1 MSQGQIFSREDLE
14 KLGAVTVTR
23 SSPKVFSMAE
33 MKGEMP
39 HVSTKVTYQGP
50 VEDKEDVWLLSS
62 ITELNEQFWSHLTS
76 GNMDMV
82 GSAAEAFSAAMGD
95 DPEQSI
101 GRHVQNWVNE
111 NRDEDAVSLSRS
123 EAWEEG
129 PLGILH
135 YLGGLLGAGLG
146 SFGGQIVGA
155 GIGAGIGSVVPGVG
169 TTIGGIAGLF
179 GAGTLMNVGSTYRQL
194 RDEGVDLEAAGRV
207 SILVGSGLGVIDS
220 LAAGKLL
227 GATAGK
233 GIKKA
238 AIDKIVKQLAAS
250 SVKQVGKAAGKGLAT
265 EGITETIQAG
275 IQEAT
280 AATMTGNL
288 DLKRRT
294 LNALEEGLAGAM
306 TGGVIGGGKRAGEIG
321 VDRLGT
327 PPGTPSPAPATP
339 APVPA
344 PTPAPPTPAPV
355 PAPAPVPV
363 PAPIPVPEPPAPAQ
377 VPAPPTPA
385 PVPAPAPPAPAQVPT
400 PPTPVPVPEPEA
412 PAPVPT
418 PDPIPT
424 EAPTPAAP
432 VPAPAPIEGPTGSE
446 TILRTPKSDHKAH
459 YRIVEA
465 DSLQPSHNAF
475 TFEKNE
481 VYPEGVQERQYHSN
495 PNAQKKVIHD
505 SQNLKPDMMIN
516 TTPTAI
522 DGPPQV
528 TAGGIVLG
536 GNGRTM
542 AAKRAY
548 LEGNAEGYREYLLK
562 NSKDFGISEDQ
573 VQGMKQPVL
582 IREVDNAPA
591 DTEGLRLLGSAL
603 NKDFKKALSEIE
615 VAVSAGKNLSKESAD
630 QIGGELEAIGESAT
644 LRSLMAKNPA
654 VFRDALLR
662 DGVLSETDLP
672 QYFTQEGAVNDA
684 GKNFIENAL
693 VGAVVQDT
701 DLLQSM
707 PKSLVAKV
715 ERIVPQMIELGNRT
729 DGWNISQDVRDA
741 VRQISS
747 AHIRG
752 IKIQDQLRQTSMF
765 GEGPSQKA
773 KALALAFEQKPTAV
787 AAVFKAYANDA
798 RTDVEGQGAMFG
810 KGDPEEAFGR
820 LFGTGRPKKTK
831 KGESGAKKG
840 KAVAFAA
847 DRPTLPSLA
856 KSEMST
862 ELVRRSQILTQLS
875 DQLHGLPI
883 RLGRITQKNALGIYK
898 VKGEVVRLRQANDLA
913 VAMHEVGHH
922 LNKLIYGGAEGE
934 LNTAPLKEF
943 SGELDKIATKGN
955 KNAEG
960 FAEFVRLYLTDPGQA
975 MNVAPNFHHA
985 FEKKMAEMPEIR
997 DILAD
1002 TRKHILRYQEQPSA
1016 AKVLAHINKENTPVP
1031 ADRFSRI
1038 YTDMVDALTPI
1049 RRVVEIME
1057 KDSGK
1062 KLNTEENGY
1071 ELSRLF
1077 AGWVGKADHFLQKG
1091 TFDPSKTE
1099 LDVTGKPLKAILS
1112 PVTGKLDELRI
1123 LLTARRVVEKEGQGK
1138 ETGLTLE
1145 DAEKAIEDVS
1155 TPELETAAKELYEYQ
1170 DQVLLYMV
1178 KSKYLSKEQYGRIKA
1193 LNKAFV
1199 PFYRVM
1205 EDGPGKGGG
1214 TGKSLVDL
1222 WNPVKRMKGSSRE
1235 IIDPLESIVKN
1246 TYTFINLSE
1255 RNKVAL
1261 ALADQ
1266 AGDTEGGGKWVEKV
1280 PAKMTAQSFSLEEI
1294 KSTMKKAGIDVGQ
1307 IDAKEMEAVA
1317 TIFRPLQKGNQAENI
1332 VSAFRDGETEL
1343 YQVQPDLYRALTGMD
1358 AEQSNLLITIM
1369 SKPAALLRLGATG
1382 ISPEF
1387 LSRNPIRDA
1396 WTAFIQS
1403 RNGFK
1408 PGVDTAMG
1416 LFHTLKQSDLY
1427 HEWRRSGGEHAAM
1440 VSMDRTNL
1448 QQNLKDMLASKTKM
1462 AARHPIETARWLSE
1476 QLEAST
1482 RMGEYRLARK
1492 KGKSPAKS
1500 ALDSREVTLDFAR
1513 VGAATQGLNR
1523 IAAFFNANIQGTD
1536 KMIRAFKENP
1546 KGATV
1551 KAVAGITLPSLLL
1564 YAVNKDDEKYKE
1576 LPKWQKDFFWMIPTK
1591 GTNLEAH
1598 TPFVPVPKPFLLGLT
1613 FGSSVERTLEWI
1625 NDKNPEAFDGFLNSI
1640 AQAGVPSPMPT
1651 GSGPVLEAW
1660 ANKSFFTG
1668 RSIVP
1673 RYLERLPPEHQFE
1686 PWTSEFSRSM
1696 AKMFKKAGSPAS
1708 PMKIENTLFGYT
1720 AGAGK
1725 AVAWALDPLLR
1736 DPDAPEKP
1744 TRTMAD
1750 IPGVRAFA
1758 VRSTGS
1764 TESMQKF
1771 YDRLADLDQLSA
1783 SEVFGKKY
1791 RGRIPLER
1799 MKPAERREYAILRK
1813 AQRRMS
1819 DLSIRIR
1826 QIEASKR
1833 PGEEKR
1839 EQIDKWSARRSEI
1852 AARTMGR
1859 LRKHKK

>member
-1 MSQGQIFSREDLE
+1 MSQGKIFSREDLD

-33 MKGEMP
+33 LKGEMP
-39 HVSTKVTYQGP
+39 HVSTKIKYEKVL
-50 VEDKEDVWLLSS
+50 EDEDWTNP
-62 ITELNEQFWSHLTS
+62 ITEFSKGLWSSLTT
-76 GNMDMV
+76 GNITML
-82 GSAAEAFSAAMGD
+82 GAAAEAISVATGND
-95 DPEQSI
+95 KPEQSI
-101 GRHVQNWVNE
+101 GRHVQNWIQE
-111 NRDEDAVSLSRS
+111 RADKDDLPISWEDAKG
-123 EAWEEG
+123 EG
-129 PLGILH
+129 PLGVVG
-135 YLGGLLGAGLG
+135 YLAGLTG
-146 SFGGQIVGA
+146 SA
-155 GIGAGIGSVVPGVG
+155 
-169 TTIGGIAGLF
+169 
-179 GAGTLMNVGSTYRQL
+179 VGSTAAPLAAGVIGGAAGSAVPVVGSIAGTIAGAFSAGTILSIGETYSQL
-194 RDEGVDLEAAGRV
+194 VHEGVDPDTASKAAL
-207 SILVGSGLGVIDS
+207 SVGTGIGVIETLGV
-220 LAAGKLL
+220 GKLL
-227 GATAGK
+227 SKTVGKEIKSKTIKEVAKRFGK
-233 GIKKA
+233 GY
-238 AIDKIVKQLAAS
+238 VEG
-250 SVKQVGKAAGKGLAT
+250 SVT
-265 EGITETIQAG
+265 EGVTETAQSAIR
-275 IQEAT
+275 EAT
-280 AATMTGNL
+280 AATLTGEVK
-288 DLKRRT
+288 LKER
-294 LNALEEGLAGAM
+294 ALSALHEGFAGSL
-306 TGGVIGGGKRAGEIG
+306 GGGLIRGTTQAGRA
-321 VDRLGT
+321 VLDR
-327 PPGTPSPAPATP
+327 PGAPGPPAPA
-339 APVPA
+339 PA

-363 PAPIPVPEPPAPAQ
+363 PEPPAPAQ
-377 VPAPPTPA
+377 VPAPPA
-385 PVPAPAPPAPAQVPT
+385 PVPA

-418 PDPIPT
+418 PAPIPT

-475 TFEKNE
+475 TFEKNQ

-591 DTEGLRLLGSAL
+591 DTEGLRVLGSAL

-615 VAVSAGKNLSKESAD
+615 VAVSAGKNLSKESVD
-630 QIGGELEAIGESAT
+630 QIGMELEAIGESAT
-644 LRSLMAKNPA
+644 LRSLMDKNPT
-654 VFRDALLR
+654 VFRDSLLR

-672 QYFTQEGAVNDA
+672 QYFTSEGAINA
-684 GKNFIENAL
+684 TGKEFIENAL
-693 VGAVVQDT
+693 VGSVIQDT

-707 PKSLVAKV
+707 PKSLVEKV
-715 ERIVPQMIELGNRT
+715 ERIVPQMMELGNRT
-729 DGWNISQDVRDA
+729 DSWNITQDVRDA
-741 VRQISS
+741 IRQISS

-752 IKIQDQLRQTSMF
+752 IRIQDQLQQNSMF
-765 GEGPSQKA
+765 GEGPSQKV
-773 KALALAFEQKPTAV
+773 KALALALVEKPTEV
-787 AAVFKAYANDA
+787 AAVFKSFANDA
-798 RTDVEGQGAMFG
+798 RTDVEGQEALFG
-810 KGDPEEAFGR
+810 KVDPEEAFGR

-831 KGESGAKKG
+831 KGKAVAKKGKAGAKKE

-875 DQLHGLPI
+875 EQLHGLPI
-883 RLGRITQKNALGIYK
+883 RLGRISQKNALGIYK

-922 LNKLIYGGAEGE
+922 LNKLIYGGSKGE
-934 LNTAPLKEF
+934 LNTAPLAQH
-943 SGELDKIATKGN
+943 SGELSKIATKGN
-955 KNAEG
+955 SREEG

-975 MNVAPNFHHA
+975 MDVAPEFHHA

-997 DILAD
+997 DILID

-1016 AKVLAHINKENTPVP
+1016 AKVLAHINKEDTPRP
-1031 ADRFSRI
+1031 SDLFSRV
-1038 YTDMVDALTPI
+1038 YTDMVDALTPLKK
-1049 RRVVEIME
+1049 VVDAMQ

-1077 AGWVGKADHFLQKG
+1077 AGWVGKADHFLHEG
-1091 TFDPSKTE
+1091 TFDPSTTE
-1099 LDVTGKPLKAILS
+1099 LEITGKPLKSILS
-1112 PVTGKLDELRI
+1112 PVSGKLDELRI
-1123 LLTARRVVEKEGQGK
+1123 LLTARRVVEKGGQGK

-1193 LNKAFV
+1193 LNKVFV

-1205 EDGPGKGGG
+1205 EAGPGKGGG

-1246 TYTFINLSE
+1246 TYTFINLAE

-1332 VSAFRDGETEL
+1332 ISAFRDGETEL
-1343 YQVQPDLYRALTGMD
+1343 YQVHPDLYRALTGMD
-1358 AEQSNLLITIM
+1358 AEMSNVLITLL

-1396 WTAFIQS
+1396 ETAFVQS
-1403 RNGFK
+1403 RNGFF

-1416 LFHTLKQSDLY
+1416 LFHVLGQTDLY
-1427 HEWRRSGGEHAAM
+1427 HEWRRAGGEHAAM

-1448 QQNLKDMLASKTKM
+1448 RENLSDMLASKTKM
-1462 AARHPIETARWLSE
+1462 AARHPIETLRWVSE

-1482 RMGEYRLARK
+1482 RMGEYRLARQK
-1492 KGKSPAKS
+1492 KGVFRGGGKSPAES

-1513 VGAATQGLNR
+1513 MGAATKGVNR

-1536 KMIRAFKENP
+1536 KMLRTFKENP
-1546 KGATV
+1546 KGATI
-1551 KAVAGITLPSLLL
+1551 KAVAGITLPTLIL
-1564 YAVNKDDEKYKE
+1564 YAINKDDEKYKE

-1591 GTNLEAH
+1591 GTALEGA
-1598 TPFVPVPKPFLLGLT
+1598 TPFVPIPKPFLLGLA
-1613 FGSSVERTLEWI
+1613 FGSGVERTLEWI
-1625 NDKNPEAFDGFLNSI
+1625 NDKNPEAFDGFLNSVG
-1640 AQAGVPSPMPT
+1640 QAGLPNPMPT
-1651 GSGPVLEAW
+1651 AGGPVLEAW

-1668 RSIVP
+1668 RSVVP

-1696 AKMFKKAGSPAS
+1696 AKLAKKAGYPAS
-1708 PMKIENTLFGYT
+1708 ALKIENTLFGYT

-1725 AVAWALDPLLR
+1725 AVAAALDPILA

-1764 TESMQKF
+1764 TESMHKF

>member
-33 MKGEMP
+33 LKGEMP
-39 HVSTKVTYQGP
+39 HVSTKIKYGEVL
-50 VEDKEDVWLLSS
+50 EDEEWTNP
-62 ITELNEQFWSHLTS
+62 ITEFSKGLWSSLTT
-76 GNMDMV
+76 GNITML
-82 GSAAEAFSAAMGD
+82 GAAAEAISVAAGND
-95 DPEQSI
+95 KPEQSI
-101 GRHVQNWVNE
+101 GRHVQNWIQE
-111 NRDEDAVSLSRS
+111 GADKDDLPISWEDAKG
-123 EAWEEG
+123 EG
-129 PLGILH
+129 PLGVVG
-135 YLGGLLGAGLG
+135 YLAGLTG
-146 SFGGQIVGA
+146 SA
-155 GIGAGIGSVVPGVG
+155 
-169 TTIGGIAGLF
+169 
-179 GAGTLMNVGSTYRQL
+179 VGSTAAPLAAGVIGGAAGSAVPVVGSIAGTIAGAFSAGTILSIGETYSQL
-194 RDEGVDLEAAGRV
+194 VHEGVDPDTASKAAL
-207 SILVGSGLGVIDS
+207 SVGTGIGVIETLGV
-220 LAAGKLL
+220 GKLL
-227 GATAGK
+227 SKTVGKEIKSKTIKEVAKRFGK
-233 GIKKA
+233 GY
-238 AIDKIVKQLAAS
+238 VEG
-250 SVKQVGKAAGKGLAT
+250 SVT
-265 EGITETIQAG
+265 EGVTETAQSAIR
-275 IQEAT
+275 EAT
-280 AATMTGNL
+280 AATLTGEVK
-288 DLKRRT
+288 LKER
-294 LNALEEGLAGAM
+294 ALSALHEGFAGSL
-306 TGGVIGGGKRAGEIG
+306 GGGLIRGTTQAGRA
-321 VDRLGT
+321 VLDRPGA
-327 PPGTPSPAPATP
+327 PGTPAPAPAPTPAPPTP

-363 PAPIPVPEPPAPAQ
+363 PEPPAPAQ
-377 VPAPPTPA
+377 VPAPPA
-385 PVPAPAPPAPAQVPT
+385 PVPA
-400 PPTPVPVPEPEA
+400 PPTPVPVPAPEA
-412 PAPVPT
+412 PAPAPT
-418 PDPIPT
+418 PAPIPT

-432 VPAPAPIEGPTGSE
+432 GPSPAPIEGPTGSE

-475 TFEKNE
+475 TFEKNQ

-495 PNAQKKVIHD
+495 QNAQKKVIHD

-591 DTEGLRLLGSAL
+591 DTEGLRVLGSAL

-615 VAVSAGKNLSKESAD
+615 VAVSSGKNLSKESAD

-773 KALALAFEQKPTAV
+773 KALALAFEQKPTEV

-798 RTDVEGQGAMFG
+798 RTNVEGQEAMFG
-810 KGDPEEAFGR
+810 KADPEESFGR

-847 DRPTLPSLA
+847 ERPTLPSLA

-875 DQLHGLPI
+875 EQLHGLPI
-883 RLGRITQKNALGIYK
+883 RLGRISQKNALGIYK

-1077 AGWVGKADHFLQKG
+1077 AGWVGKADHFLQEG

-1138 ETGLTLE
+1138 ETGSNPGRRRE
-1145 DAEKAIEDVS
+1145 GDRGR
-1155 TPELETAAKELYEYQ
+1155 EYPRAGNGGQ
-1170 DQVLLYMV
+1170 RTV
-1178 KSKYLSKEQYGRIKA
+1178 RI
-1193 LNKAFV
+1193 
-1199 PFYRVM
+1199 P
-1205 EDGPGKGGG
+1205 GPGA
-1214 TGKSLVDL
+1214 
-1222 WNPVKRMKGSSRE
+1222 
-1235 IIDPLESIVKN
+1235 PLHGEEQV
-1246 TYTFINLSE
+1246 SE
-1255 RNKVAL
+1255 QGAVW
-1261 ALADQ
+1261 ADQ
-1266 AGDTEGGGKWVEKV
+1266 GAKQGVCAVLQGDGG
-1280 PAKMTAQSFSLEEI
+1280 
-1294 KSTMKKAGIDVGQ
+1294 
-1307 IDAKEMEAVA
+1307 
-1317 TIFRPLQKGNQAENI
+1317 RPRKG
-1332 VSAFRDGETEL
+1332 
-1343 YQVQPDLYRALTGMD
+1343 
-1358 AEQSNLLITIM
+1358 
-1369 SKPAALLRLGATG
+1369 
-1382 ISPEF
+1382 
-1387 LSRNPIRDA
+1387 
-1396 WTAFIQS
+1396 
-1403 RNGFK
+1403 
-1408 PGVDTAMG
+1408 
-1416 LFHTLKQSDLY
+1416 
-1427 HEWRRSGGEHAAM
+1427 RRH
-1440 VSMDRTNL
+1440 R
-1448 QQNLKDMLASKTKM
+1448 
-1462 AARHPIETARWLSE
+1462 
-1476 QLEAST
+1476 
-1482 RMGEYRLARK
+1482 
-1492 KGKSPAKS
+1492 
-1500 ALDSREVTLDFAR
+1500 
-1513 VGAATQGLNR
+1513 
-1523 IAAFFNANIQGTD
+1523 
-1536 KMIRAFKENP
+1536 
-1546 KGATV
+1546 
-1551 KAVAGITLPSLLL
+1551 
-1564 YAVNKDDEKYKE
+1564 
-1576 LPKWQKDFFWMIPTK
+1576 
-1591 GTNLEAH
+1591 
-1598 TPFVPVPKPFLLGLT
+1598 
-1613 FGSSVERTLEWI
+1613 
-1625 NDKNPEAFDGFLNSI
+1625 
-1640 AQAGVPSPMPT
+1640 
-1651 GSGPVLEAW
+1651 
-1660 ANKSFFTG
+1660 
-1668 RSIVP
+1668 
-1673 RYLERLPPEHQFE
+1673 
-1686 PWTSEFSRSM
+1686 
-1696 AKMFKKAGSPAS
+1696 
-1708 PMKIENTLFGYT
+1708 
-1720 AGAGK
+1720 
-1725 AVAWALDPLLR
+1725 
-1736 DPDAPEKP
+1736 
-1744 TRTMAD
+1744 
-1750 IPGVRAFA
+1750 
-1758 VRSTGS
+1758 
-1764 TESMQKF
+1764 
-1771 YDRLADLDQLSA
+1771 
-1783 SEVFGKKY
+1783 EVFGRPVESGKTDE
-1791 RGRIPLER
+1791 G
-1799 MKPAERREYAILRK
+1799 
-1813 AQRRMS
+1813 
-1819 DLSIRIR
+1819 
-1826 QIEASKR
+1826 IES
-1833 PGEEKR
+1833 G
-1839 EQIDKWSARRSEI
+1839 D
-1852 AARTMGR
+1852 
-1859 LRKHKK
+1859 H